1 MRVKLDPLTG
11 LGVMLNWKRGSL
23 HPSGL
28 KNAALASPSVNPGPQ
43 TKWPRRPE
51 DLRSDLSLSR
61 NGCGRALISA
71 RAARNFLLI
80 FGALYLAD
88 GLMGLAVGSGYLDL
102 GIINNG
108 VLDLPFTFKIMA
120 NAPHILLGGVA
131 LWAGLRK

>member
-1 MRVKLDPLTG
+1 MSFHQKVALAYAAILFAVAAINYIPGLTDPDGLAFGIFALDIFDDL
-11 LGVMLNWKRGSL
+11 L
-23 HPSGL
+23 HLASGL
-28 KNAALASPSVNPGPQ
+28 WALAA
-43 TKWPRRPE
+43 
-51 DLRSDLSLSR
+51 
-61 NGCGRALISA
+61 ALISA

>member
-1 MRVKLDPLTG
+1 MSFHQKVALAYAAILFAVAAINYIPGLTNPDGLAFGIFALDIFDDL
-11 LGVMLNWKRGSL
+11 L
-23 HPSGL
+23 HLASGL
-28 KNAALASPSVNPGPQ
+28 WALAA
-43 TKWPRRPE
+43 
-51 DLRSDLSLSR
+51 
-61 NGCGRALISA
+61 ALISA